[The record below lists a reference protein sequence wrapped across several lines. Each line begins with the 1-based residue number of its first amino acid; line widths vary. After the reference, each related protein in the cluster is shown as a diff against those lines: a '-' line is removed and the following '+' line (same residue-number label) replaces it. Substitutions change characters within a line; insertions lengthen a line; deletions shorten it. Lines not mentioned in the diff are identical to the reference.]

1 MRIFRL
7 ISIFYGALLLAG
19 MRCAVADSSLVLG
32 IHPYKA
38 PSKLL
43 SAFGPLA
50 DYLSVQLGKPVEIRI
65 SQDYQS
71 HIQEI
76 GEDRLDIAYMG
87 PASYIKLTHQY
98 AQKPLLAKQV
108 INGNAYFRGAII
120 TQQNNTLSALSELSG
135 KRFAFGDPGSTM
147 SSLVPRSM
155 LIQAGVHLKGYEFLG
170 SHDNVALAVLSGD
183 FDAGAVKEA
192 VYNKYQPKGLKLVTY
207 TPQIAEHLFVASNRL
222 DRNQVEQLIML
233 LLDLDKSSRGRE
245 VMRAIKPGMT
255 AMIRA
260 EDQDYDTLR
269 DILRTL
275 EKQGG
280 DHQ

>member
-1 MRIFRL
+1 MQIFRL
-7 ISIFYGALLLAG
+7 ISIFCGALLLAG
-19 MRCAVADSSLVLG
+19 TRCAVADSSLVLG

-87 PASYIKLTHQY
+87 PASYIKLTNQY

-135 KRFAFGDPGSTM
+135 KRFAFGDPASTM

-155 LIQAGVHLKGYEFLG
+155 LIQAGVHLRGYEFLG

-192 VYNKYQPKGLKLVTY
+192 VYHKYQPKGLKLVTY

-245 VMRAIKPGMT
+245 VLRAIKPGMT

-260 EDQDYDTLR
+260 EDQDYHTLR
-269 DILRTL
+269 DMLRTL
-275 EKQGG
+275 EKQDG
-280 DHQ
+280 DYQ